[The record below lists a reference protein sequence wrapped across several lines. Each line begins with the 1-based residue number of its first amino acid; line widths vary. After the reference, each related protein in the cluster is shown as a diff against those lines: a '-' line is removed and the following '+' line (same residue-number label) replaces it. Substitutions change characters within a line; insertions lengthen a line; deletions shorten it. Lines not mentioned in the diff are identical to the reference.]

1 MAKQL
6 LTLKERLA
14 QGIAKQG
21 APEVAPQAPETG
33 GFLGNMIGNIPSS
46 AAQFGSDMA
55 QPFIHPIDTATS
67 MGKLGLGVLQ
77 KLVPGK
83 QEYEA
88 HADAVGKFFSERYGG
103 WDAIVNTIEKD
114 PVGAL
119 GDLSMI
125 LSGGGTAAARMPGV
139 FGKAGKVMQ
148 DAGRLSDPLSI
159 GGNIAKRVAEPIASN
174 VVGKLSGTGAEPLR
188 EAARAGFEGGDAS
201 KALTKNMR
209 GHASAN
215 DLVIKARL
223 AVSSMRKDK
232 NAQYKAD
239 MSNLSKDAQILDFGA
254 VERAVGDVAEIGMY
268 KGQSIKPTTTKVMD
282 EVREA
287 VGEWGKLDPSE
298 FRTPEGLDAL
308 KQKIGNIADAY
319 EYNSQPRLVADQ
331 VYQSIKEVITSQAPD
346 YAKMME
352 RYSEASDAIKEVERA
367 LSLGKKAS
375 IDTAVRK
382 LTSVMRNNV
391 NTNFGNRLAQAKKL
405 EVAGG
410 TPLMPSLAGQAL
422 NSAMPRGLAGS
433 GTQMG
438 LGLAAGQYLHPAFWG
453 TLPLSSPRL
462 MGEVA
467 HLGGQG
473 AGLLNKFGPTRARAA
488 GRAAVQTGR
497 IQDPMNRR

>member
-1 MAKQL
+1 
-6 LTLKERLA
+6 
-14 QGIAKQG
+14 
-21 APEVAPQAPETG
+21 
-33 GFLGNMIGNIPSS
+33 
-46 AAQFGSDMA
+46 
-55 QPFIHPIDTATS
+55 
-67 MGKLGLGVLQ
+67 
-77 KLVPGK
+77 
-83 QEYEA
+83 
-88 HADAVGKFFSERYGG
+88 
-103 WDAIVNTIEKD
+103 
-114 PVGAL
+114 
-119 GDLSMI
+119 
-125 LSGGGTAAARMPGV
+125 
-139 FGKAGKVMQ
+139 
-148 DAGRLSDPLSI
+148 
-159 GGNIAKRVAEPIASN
+159 
-174 VVGKLSGTGAEPLR
+174 
-188 EAARAGFEGGDAS
+188 
-201 KALTKNMR
+201 
-209 GHASAN
+209 
-215 DLVIKARL
+215 
-223 AVSSMRKDK
+223 
-232 NAQYKAD
+232 
-239 MSNLSKDAQILDFGA
+239 
-254 VERAVGDVAEIGMY
+254 
-268 KGQSIKPTTTKVMD
+268 
-282 EVREA
+282 
-287 VGEWGKLDPSE
+287 
-298 FRTPEGLDAL
+298 
-308 KQKIGNIADAY
+308 
-319 EYNSQPRLVADQ
+319 
-331 VYQSIKEVITSQAPD
+331 
-346 YAKMME
+346 ME